1 MVTIQNLTQVIF
13 NNERVSLFSINYDM
27 ARNQFILEIQCTQ
40 FEDLEAVKSTFLQ
53 EGYQVDVGSS
63 KRVGNSIL
71 SEILI
76 RKS

>member
-1 MVTIQNLTQVIF
+1 MN
-13 NNERVSLFSINYDM
+13 
-27 ARNQFILEIQCTQ
+27 RNQFMVEIQCSQ

-53 EGYQVDVGSS
+53 RGYQVEVGSS